1 MKKVTIK
8 DKLHENPM
16 VYTIDNFIT
25 QSQCE
30 HLINISRNKLVR
42 AKVSGQS
49 EGYLFWR
56 DEQDQ
61 IVG

>member
-8 DKLHENPM
+8 DKLNTNPM

-25 QSQCE
+25 PSQCE

-42 AKVSGQS
+42 AKVSGQK
-49 EGYLFWR
+49 
-56 DEQDQ
+56 
-61 IVG
+61 